1 MRKMWNSLKTR
12 RRSLAAFTLNLIY
25 PSICPIC
32 KKYSDNC
39 KYSPICKNCWDEIKQ
54 YSGPACSICA
64 TPLVS
69 EYATVCE
76 NCIDNSPR
84 FSKVL
89 NYGLYS
95 GALAEAIHRMKF
107 YGIRR
112 LAKPLTSL
120 LLNLPI
126 PKYDGILPVPLSKKG
141 LISRGFNQSLLISKL
156 LSDEL
161 HIHLFANSLLKIKD
175 TLPQIG
181 LNAKQRMKNI
191 KGAFAANAD
200 IKGLK
205 LLLVDD
211 VMTTGATAREC
222 SKTLINAGAK
232 EVVVVTLARSGMV

>member
-1 MRKMWNSLKTR
+1 MWNSFKIR
-12 RRSLAAFTLNLIY
+12 RRSLAALTLNLLY
-25 PSICPIC
+25 PSICPLC
-32 KKYSDNC
+32 KKHSDSSEH
-39 KYSPICKNCWDEIKQ
+39 SPICKNCWDGIKQ

-69 EYATVCE
+69 KYATICE
-76 NCIDNSPR
+76 SCINNSPK
-84 FSKVL
+84 FSRVL

-112 LAKPLTSL
+112 LAKPLTRL
-120 LLNLPI
+120 LLDLQI
-126 PKYDGILPVPLSKKG
+126 PKHDGVLPVPLSKKG
-141 LISRGFNQSLLISKL
+141 LISRGFNQSLLISKMLSKELGIL
-156 LSDEL
+156 L
-161 HIHLFANSLLKIKD
+161 FTNTLLKIKD

-191 KGAFAANAD
+191 KGAFAVSSN

-222 SKTLINAGAK
+222 SKALINAGAK
-232 EVVVVTLARSGMV
+232 EVIVITLARSGMV

>member
-1 MRKMWNSLKTR
+1 MRAVWNSIKSR
-12 RRSLAAFTLNLIY
+12 RFSLTALTLNLLY
-25 PSICPIC
+25 PSTCPIC
-32 KKYSDNC
+32 KKHSDSNEHL
-39 KYSPICKNCWDEIKQ
+39 PICKNCWDQIEQ
-54 YSGPACSICA
+54 YTGPSCSICA

-76 NCIDNSPR
+76 NCIDDSPK

-107 YGIRR
+107 YGVRR
-112 LAKPLTSL
+112 LAKPLTRL

-126 PKYDGILPVPLSKKG
+126 PKHDGILPVPLSKKG
-141 LISRGFNQSLLISKL
+141 LISRGFNQSLLISNI
-156 LSDEL
+156 LSKEL
-161 HIHLFANSLLKIKD
+161 GIPLFTNALLKIKD

-181 LNAKQRMKNI
+181 LNAKQRRKNI
-191 KGAFAANAD
+191 KGAFSAGYD
-200 IKGLK
+200 VKGLK

-222 SKTLINAGAK
+222 SKTLIKAGAK